1 MASKKSPKNQFCSKS
16 LPTMGASTWFL
27 CVNFDVLLQSLC
39 KHSQTWPKNLLKVTQ
54 NWAKVNARLKWM
66 LSCPIHINLG
76 CFEKVLWKLCKIF
89 EKSHEKSQKL
99 NHVLVPIEGKDW
111 GQKFS
116 MGIVLGVLEGL
127 INRGFFWFS
136 ILTPSSV
143 QCTVHTV
150 FIFLQEEGTLSWTPK
165 LLS

>member
-1 MASKKSPKNQFCSKS
+1 MENQNEPLLIRPSRTPKTNPKKNFCSKS

-27 CVNFDVLLQSLC
+27 CVNFYVLLQSLC
-39 KHSQTWPKNLLKVTQ
+39 KNSQTCHKNLLKVTQ

-89 EKSHEKSQKL
+89 EKSHEKSQEL
-99 NHVLVPIEGKDW
+99 NHVLAPIEGKDL
-111 GQKFS
+111 GQKFLL
-116 MGIVLGVLEGL
+116 GIVLGVLEGL

-136 ILTPSSV
+136 ILTPS
-143 QCTVHTV
+143 
-150 FIFLQEEGTLSWTPK
+150 
-165 LLS
+165 

>member
-1 MASKKSPKNQFCSKS
+1 MENQNEPLLIRPSRTPKTNPKKNCCSKS

-76 CFEKVLWKLCKIF
+76 CFEKVLWK
-89 EKSHEKSQKL
+89 SHEKSQKL

-111 GQKFS
+111 GQKFLL
-116 MGIVLGVLEGL
+116 GIFLGVLEGL
-127 INRGFFWFS
+127 INRSFFWFS
-136 ILTPSSV
+136 ILTPSSA
-143 QCTVHTV
+143 QCSVV
-150 FIFLQEEGTLSWTPK
+150 
-165 LLS
+165 

>member
-1 MASKKSPKNQFCSKS
+1 MASKKCPKNQFCSKS

-111 GQKFS
+111 GQKFLL
-116 MGIVLGVLEGL
+116 GIFLGVLEGL
-127 INRGFFWFS
+127 INRSFFWFS

-143 QCTVHTV
+143 HPITQPNRIGQFKIYLL
-150 FIFLQEEGTLSWTPK
+150 FIVQP
-165 LLS
+165 